1 MTVTEFMFS
10 NRSRRGRPL
19 VQPKEF
25 SRQVGEDSTT
35 FLENLIVD
43 GQVND
48 WDESDLL
55 EVIGGFLKGD
65 VREWYI
71 ENR

>member
-1 MTVTEFMFS
+1 MTITEFMFS
-10 NRSRRGRPL
+10 NQSRRSRPL

-25 SRQVGEDSTT
+25 NGQVGEDLTT

-48 WDESDLL
+48 
-55 EVIGGFLKGD
+55 
-65 VREWYI
+65 
-71 ENR
+71 

>member
-1 MTVTEFMFS
+1 MTITEFMFS
-10 NRSRRGRPL
+10 NQSRRSRPL

-25 SRQVGEDSTT
+25 NGQVGEDLTT

-48 WDESDLL
+48 WNESDLL

-65 VREWYI
+65 ARK
-71 ENR
+71 